1 MIDVDI
7 MIQVYKKE
15 IERLMEENTLLKMHL
30 AQMKKEAKEAEEKEK
45 RIAAK
50 KAKMVAN
57 KKESNAKEGIAGKTL
72 LEKSEETK

>member
-30 AQMKKEAKEAEEKEK
+30 AQKEKEARVEEE
-45 RIAAK
+45 
-50 KAKMVAN
+50 N
-57 KKESNAKEGIAGKTL
+57 EQ
-72 LEKSEETK
+72 

>member
-30 AQMKKEAKEAEEKEK
+30 AQKEKEAQIEKEK
-45 RIAAK
+45 E
-50 KAKMVAN
+50 N
-57 KKESNAKEGIAGKTL
+57 E
-72 LEKSEETK
+72 

>member
-30 AQMKKEAKEAEEKEK
+30 AQKEKEARTEEE
-45 RIAAK
+45 
-50 KAKMVAN
+50 N
-57 KKESNAKEGIAGKTL
+57 EQ
-72 LEKSEETK
+72 